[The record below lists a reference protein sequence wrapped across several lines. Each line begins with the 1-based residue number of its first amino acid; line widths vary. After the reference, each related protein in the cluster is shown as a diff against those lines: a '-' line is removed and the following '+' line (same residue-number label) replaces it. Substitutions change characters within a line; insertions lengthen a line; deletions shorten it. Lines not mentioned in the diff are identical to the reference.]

1 MRKALTAAVVLA
13 AGGAAS
19 AFLVNRGDASQA
31 TNQAVQ
37 ALPVNTTKVT
47 QQTLK
52 DTETEDGRLGFGPTT
67 PAVNRVAGT
76 ITGVPDSGQEL
87 RRGNTVYSIDNVPT
101 TLLYGALPAYR
112 RLAIGTE
119 GTDVLQLE
127 QNLQAMGYTGFTV
140 DDEYTDA
147 TAAAVEE
154 WQEDRGVDETG
165 VVELGSVLF
174 APGHIRVDSVQAQE
188 GSPLGPNQPV
198 LNYTGTT
205 RAVTVQLDAADQR
218 LATLNA
224 AVTVALPD
232 GKTVAGKIQKVS
244 TVIIPAESQDKDPE
258 TKIEVIVSIAD
269 QKAVAAWSSAATD
282 VTFTASERKNVLTVP
297 VAALVALREGGFGV
311 EVTDGTTSRYVP
323 VKTGLFAS
331 GQVEISG
338 SGIKAGTTVGIPK

>member
-1 MRKALTAAVVLA
+1 MRKALTAAVVLV

-19 AFLVNRGDASQA
+19 VFLVNRGDTSQA
-31 TNQAVQ
+31 AKQPAQ

-52 DTETEDGRLGFGPTT
+52 DTETQDGTLGFGTT
-67 PAVNRVAGT
+67 SSAVNRDAGT
-76 ITGVPDSGQEL
+76 VTFVPGSGQEL
-87 RRGNTVYSIDNVPT
+87 RRGNTVYSIDNKPT

-112 RLAIGTE
+112 KLAIGSE
-119 GTDVLQLE
+119 GKDVLQLE
-127 QNLQAMGYTGFTV
+127 QNLSAMGYSGFTV
-140 DDEYTDA
+140 DDEYTSA
-147 TAAAVEE
+147 TATAVEE
-154 WQEDRGVDETG
+154 WQDDLGLEETG

-174 APGHIRVDSVQAQE
+174 APGHIRVDSVQGQE

-198 LNYTGTT
+198 LSYTGTT
-205 RAVTVQLDAADQR
+205 RAVTVRLDAADQR
-218 LATLNA
+218 LATMNA

-232 GKTVAGKIQKVS
+232 GNTVPGKIEKVS
-244 TVIIPAESQDKDPE
+244 TVVIPAESPDKDPE
-258 TKIEVIVSIAD
+258 TKIEVIVAVAN

-311 EVTDGTTSRYVP
+311 EVTDGSTSRYVP

-331 GQVEISG
+331 GQVEITG
-338 SGIKAGTTVGIPK
+338 TGIKAGTTVGIPK

>member
-76 ITGVPDSGQEL
+76 ITDVPDSGQEL

-101 TLLYGALPAYR
+101 TLLYGAFPAYR
-112 RLAIGTE
+112 KLTIGTE

-188 GSPLGPNQPV
+188 GAPLGPNQPV

-311 EVTDGTTSRYVP
+311 EVTDGTTSQYVP

-338 SGIKAGTTVGIPK
+338 SGIKAGTTVGIPN

>member
-1 MRKALTAAVVLA
+1 MRKVLTAAVVLA

-19 AFLVNRGDASQA
+19 AFLVSRGDTSQA
-31 TNQAVQ
+31 TNQAAQ
-37 ALPVNTTKVT
+37 AVPVNTAKVT

-52 DTETEDGRLGFGPTT
+52 DTETADGRLGFGATT
-67 PAVNRVAGT
+67 AAVNRVAGT
-76 ITGVPDSGQEL
+76 VTAVPDSGQEL
-87 RRGNTVYSIDNVPT
+87 RRGNTVYSIDNKPT

-112 RLAIGTE
+112 RLADGTE

-154 WQEDRGVDETG
+154 WQEDLGLDETG
-165 VVELGSVLF
+165 VVELGSVVF

-188 GSPLGPNQPV
+188 GAPLGPNQPV

-224 AVTVALPD
+224 AVTVGLPD

-258 TKIEVIVSIAD
+258 TKIEVIVSVAD
-269 QKAVAAWSSAATD
+269 QRAVAAWSSAATD

-311 EVTDGTTSRYVP
+311 EVTDGTTSQYVP

-338 SGIKAGTTVGIPK
+338 TGIKAGTTVGIPK

>member
-1 MRKALTAAVVLA
+1 MRRALTAVVVLA

-19 AFLVNRGDASQA
+19 AFLVNRGDTSQA
-31 TNQAVQ
+31 ADQAAV

-52 DTETEDGRLGFGPTT
+52 DTETADGELGFGTT
-67 PAVNRVAGT
+67 SAAVNRAAGT
-76 ITGVPDSGQEL
+76 IPAVPDSGQEL
-87 RRGNTVYSIDNVPT
+87 QRGNTVYSVDNKPT
-101 TLLYGALPAYR
+101 ILLYGALPAYR
-112 RLAIGTE
+112 RLAAGSE

-147 TAAAVEE
+147 TAEAVKE
-154 WQEDRGVDETG
+154 WQEDLGLDETG

-174 APGHIRVDSVQAQE
+174 APGHIRVDSVEAQE
-188 GSPLGPNQPV
+188 GAPLGPNQPV
-198 LNYTGTT
+198 LSYTGTKK
-205 RAVTVQLDAADQR
+205 AVTVQLDAADQR
-218 LATLNA
+218 LAKPNA

-232 GKTVAGKIQKVS
+232 GQTVPGRIEKVS
-244 TVIIPAESQDKDPE
+244 TVIVPAESQDKDPE
-258 TKIEVIVSIAD
+258 TKVEVIVAID
-269 QKAVAAWSSAATD
+269 NQTAVAAWSLASVD

-311 EVTDGTTSRYVP
+311 EVTDGTASRYVP

-338 SGIKAGTTVGIPK
+338 TGIKAGTTVGIPK